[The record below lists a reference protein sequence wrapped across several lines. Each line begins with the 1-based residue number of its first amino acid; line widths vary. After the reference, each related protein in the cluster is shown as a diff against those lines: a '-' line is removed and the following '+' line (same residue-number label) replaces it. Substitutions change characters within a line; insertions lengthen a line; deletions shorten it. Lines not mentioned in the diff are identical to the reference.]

1 MKLRTSGSKH
11 AAKIKSFVP
20 CETAVGAGAVDVMLD
35 RYVCWREECAAV
47 QQAYQRWSDAARAE
61 REPAYGR
68 YVAAVTREEHA
79 AARYERQ
86 LGWVRR
92 ICT

>member
-1 MKLRTSGSKH
+1 MKLRTSGSKQAEKTTRD
-11 AAKIKSFVP
+11 AAPGV
-20 CETAVGAGAVDVMLD
+20 GAVDMLLD
-35 RYVCWREECAAV
+35 RYVSWREDCAAV
-47 QQAYQRWSDAARAE
+47 QQAYQRWSDAARVD

-68 YVAAVTREEHA
+68 YVAALRREEHA
-79 AARYERQ
+79 AALYEHQ